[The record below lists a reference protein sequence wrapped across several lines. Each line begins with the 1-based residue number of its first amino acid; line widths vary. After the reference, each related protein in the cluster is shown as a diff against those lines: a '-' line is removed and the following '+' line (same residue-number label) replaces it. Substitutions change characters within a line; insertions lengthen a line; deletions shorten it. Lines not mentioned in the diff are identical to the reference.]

1 MNSLTARRIGIV
13 AGLAILV
20 GGFAVARY
28 FSKLKQAPPR
38 QETTPSVPSVEIITA
53 QNKTI
58 PTRLDIQGQLIAYDK
73 IDIFSEVAG
82 TLVKTDRPFKVG
94 TYFPKGALL
103 AEIDDQE
110 ARLSLLS
117 QKANL
122 LNAITQ
128 LMPDLKIDYPKSFE
142 QWRTYLDSFDVEK
155 ELQPLPEPLNEQEK
169 FFIASRNLYSQY
181 YTIKSTEERLS
192 KYKIYAPFSG
202 VLTDVA
208 INPGA
213 LIRVGQKLGEL
224 MNTSHYEL
232 QATIPLSDLSYIKVG
247 NDVSLTSRD
256 IAGNWTGRIRRISD
270 QIDPATQTVQVF
282 VEVRGR
288 DLKEG
293 MYLSGDVK
301 ASDIDHAVD
310 LPRNLLVDQTRVFT
324 VQDSFLRLRTVEVV
338 KLTRQSAIVRG
349 LPDGTPLLKTSLPN
363 AFDGMKVNAP
373 GLDKKEAVATPPD
386 QAVGSL

>member
-13 AGLAILV
+13 VGLAILV
-20 GGFAVARY
+20 GSFAVARY
-28 FSKLKQAPPR
+28 FSQLKQAPPR
-38 QETTPSVPSVEIITA
+38 REVAQSVPSVETITA

-58 PTRLDIQGQLIAYDK
+58 PTQLDIQGQLVAYDK
-73 IDIFSEVAG
+73 IEIFSEVAG

-94 TYFPKGALL
+94 TYFPQGSLL

-128 LMPDLKIDYPKSFE
+128 LMPDLKVDYPQSFE
-142 QWRTYLDSFDVEK
+142 QWRTYLDSFAIEK
-155 ELQPLPEPLNEQEK
+155 ELQPLPEPLNQQEK
-169 FFIASRNLYSQY
+169 YFIASRNLYSQF
-181 YTIKSTEERLS
+181 YTIKSAEERLS

-202 VLTDVA
+202 VLTDAA

-232 QATIPLSDLSYIKVG
+232 QATIPLSELKYIQVG
-247 NDVSLTSRD
+247 NQVNLTSRD
-256 IAGNWTGRIRRISD
+256 ITGSWNGRIRRISD
-270 QIDPATQTVQVF
+270 RIDPTTQTVQVF
-282 VEVRGR
+282 VDVRGR

-301 ASDIDHAVD
+301 ASDIDNAVA
-310 LPRNLLVDQTRVFT
+310 LPRDLLIDQTRVYT
-324 VQDSFLRLRTVEVV
+324 VQDSFLRLREVEVV

-349 LPDGTPLLKTSLPN
+349 LPDSTPLLKTALPN
-363 AFDGMKVNAP
+363 AFDGMKVKAP
-373 GLDKKEAVATPPD
+373 GVDKKEAASTPID
-386 QAVGSL
+386 QTVGSL

>member
-13 AGLAILV
+13 VGLAILV
-20 GGFAVARY
+20 GSFAVARY
-28 FSKLKQAPPR
+28 FSQLKEAPPR
-38 QETTPSVPSVEIITA
+38 REVAKPVPSVETMLA

-58 PTRLDIQGQLIAYDK
+58 PTQLDIQGQLVAYDK

-103 AEIDDQE
+103 VEIDDQE

-128 LMPDLKIDYPKSFE
+128 LMPDLKVDYPESFD
-142 QWRTYLDSFDVEK
+142 QWRTYLDSFDVED
-155 ELQPLPEPLNEQEK
+155 ELRPLPEPLNQQEK
-169 FFIASRNLYSQY
+169 YFIASRNLFSQF
-181 YTIKSTEERLS
+181 YTIKSAEERLS

-208 INPGA
+208 TNPGA

-224 MNTSHYEL
+224 MNTNHYEL
-232 QATIPLSDLSYIKVG
+232 QATVPLSDLSYIKVG
-247 NDVSLTSRD
+247 NEVNLISRD
-256 IAGNWTGRIRRISD
+256 IAGSWTGRIRRISD
-270 QIDPATQTVQVF
+270 QIDPTTQTVQVF
-282 VEVRGR
+282 IDVRGR
-288 DLKEG
+288 NLKEG
-293 MYLSGDVK
+293 MYLSGDVE
-301 ASDIDHAVD
+301 ASDIDNAVE
-310 LPRNLLVDQTRVFT
+310 LPRGLLVDQTRVYT
-324 VQDSFLRLRTVEVV
+324 VQDSVLRLHTVEVV
-338 KLTRQSAIVRG
+338 KIARQSAIVRG
-349 LPDGTPLLKTSLPN
+349 IPDSTTLLKTSLPN
-363 AFDGMKVNAP
+363 AFDGMQVTTS
-373 GLDKKEAVATPPD
+373 DVSKKEVGTSSPN